1 MSNDK
6 LKGKGNQVKGEAKK
20 AWGNITND
28 DQKVAEGEKDKAKG
42 KIQEKAG
49 DVKDIFKK

>member
-6 LKGKGNQVKGEAKK
+6 LKGKANQVKGEAKK
-20 AWGNITND
+20 AWGDLIND
-28 DQKVAEGEKDKAKG
+28 EQKAAEGEKDKVKG

-49 DVKDIFKK
+49 ELKDKFTK